1 MHLFDSCVL
10 QAYRDKI
17 LLEHSF
23 YSRKTRDIRFFLLQY
38 RKTNLDFCFL
48 RYLLMILKQKQS
60 VGRRADLQQFE
71 IFLKNSIIIV
81 ENLSFR
87 MIFFQL
93 TKGWFKQFNPNKLGK
108 YGLLFK
114 SINASRYPYSFVSVP
129 YCRKLFGEPTK
140 EYKPGTWSNKT
151 HGVKIIMVHYIERP
165 KY

>member
-10 QAYRDKI
+10 QACRDKI
-17 LLEHSF
+17 LLEQSF

-60 VGRRADLQQFE
+60 VGRRANLQQFE

-114 SINASRYPYSFVSVP
+114 RINASRYPYSFVSVP

-140 EYKPGTWSNKT
+140 EYKPGT
-151 HGVKIIMVHYIERP
+151 
-165 KY
+165 